1 MPRWSRCATA
11 PGVDDAVRSTV
22 EGGSD
27 RVAAAS
33 VGDIAGVWDALA
45 DAVAAPPWARPGWI
59 DVWSRSFGCSCRAIE
74 LRRAGRL
81 CAVAPVIH
89 GRLGGA
95 VAAANVHTPEYVIL
109 AADPDAEAALVRGI
123 VQRAGSLRIPRIDRA
138 VAERLGRVLVGSGAR
153 ASVRALG
160 ESPAIDLA
168 STWAEYRRTIS
179 SRARSIERELRRLGR
194 RQGPVDVVDIRGGP
208 DLDRYIDIGF
218 DLEGSGWKARD
229 GTAIVS
235 RRDTAAFYRELCHWA
250 AARGVLRL
258 SFLRAGRQ
266 AIAFDLSLESGGVVS
281 TLKGGY
287 DPRYRSYGPGVM
299 LTYETI
305 RRLFDERMA
314 RYELLGESET
324 FKQSF
329 TTAGRGQAT
338 LYAAR
343 GDARGLVSGAA
354 HDVRVRLRAEMKP
367 VGAPLVSKYRRLRFG
382 AAETRDASHDIER

>member
-1 MPRWSRCATA
+1 M
-11 PGVDDAVRSTV
+11 
-22 EGGSD
+22 
-27 RVAAAS
+27 
-33 VGDIAGVWDALA
+33 
-45 DAVAAPPWARPGWI
+45 
-59 DVWSRSFGCSCRAIE
+59 
-74 LRRAGRL
+74 
-81 CAVAPVIH
+81 
-89 GRLGGA
+89 
-95 VAAANVHTPEYVIL
+95 
-109 AADPDAEAALVRGI
+109 
-123 VQRAGSLRIPRIDRA
+123 
-138 VAERLGRVLVGSGAR
+138 LVGSGAR

-160 ESPAIDLA
+160 ESPTIDVA

-305 RRLFDERMA
+305 RRLFDERVA

-343 GDARGLVSGAA
+343 ADTRGLVGGAA
-354 HDVRVRLRAEMKP
+354 HDVRARLRAEMKP
-367 VGAPLVSKYRRLRFG
+367 VGAPLVRKYRRLRFG